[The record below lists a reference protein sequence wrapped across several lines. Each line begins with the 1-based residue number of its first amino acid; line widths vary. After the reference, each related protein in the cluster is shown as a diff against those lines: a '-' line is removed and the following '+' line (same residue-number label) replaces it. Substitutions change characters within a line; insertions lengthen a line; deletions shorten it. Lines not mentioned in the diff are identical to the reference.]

1 LCDYWAGEESTKEDG
16 NGMLFTAVIH
26 ELAPLPESEM
36 AEVKTFCQ
44 LPDNLTYP
52 AITPTLFAQ
61 IANRR

>member
-1 LCDYWAGEESTKEDG
+1 
-16 NGMLFTAVIH
+16 MLFTAVIH